1 MSYHVEEGAR
11 PWDIVFWTRNRTCA
25 SQELQ
30 SLLEVLSDR
39 DAADLL
45 LRIGVLAYPPRDGEY
60 LCRVV
65 ADLVEVYAMPVP
77 RMRNGFVLLGAHVAM
92 RKLYVLGT
100 EMRDGQGHYAVCEKA
115 TKEGAL
121 LLESLSR

>member
-1 MSYHVEEGAR
+1 MSYHVEGGAR
-11 PWDIVFWTRNRTCA
+11 RWEIVFWTRNRTCA
-25 SQELQ
+25 SQELR

-39 DAADLL
+39 DAASLL
-45 LRIGVLAYPPRDGEY
+45 LRIGGFAYPPRNGEY

-77 RMRNGFVLLGAHVAM
+77 RMRTGFVLLGAHVEM

-100 EMRDGQGHYAVCEKA
+100 EMRDGQGHYTVCEKA
-115 TKEGAL
+115 TKEGEL
-121 LLESLSR
+121 LLASLSR